1 MYMNDNSLIK
11 DPFLEKGEIEFLELK
26 KEEIRYLKFDRFLKV
41 IKALN
46 QRSDK
51 GYQSLMLSVDG
62 FKSNSRE
69 LYEIEEFRRYVN
81 LLINQVPQILFYIHD
96 KNKMTNQILK
106 SLSNNSSQP
115 ASIDPKRARLMI
127 DAIQEQIEKTEDK
140 EIKEN
145 LSEFVC
151 KIQSFVNQY

>member
-26 KEEIRYLKFDRFLKV
+26 KDEIRYLKFDRFLKV
-41 IKALN
+41 IKVLN

-62 FKSNSRE
+62 FKGTSRE

-81 LLINQVPQILFYIHD
+81 LLINQVPQMLFYIHD

-127 DAIQEQIEKTEDK
+127 DAIQEQVAKTEDK

>member
-1 MYMNDNSLIK
+1 MNDNSLIK
-11 DPFLEKGEIEFLELK
+11 DPFLEKGEIEFLELRK
-26 KEEIRYLKFDRFLKV
+26 DEIRYLKFDRFLKV

-62 FKSNSRE
+62 FKGNSRE

-96 KNKMTNQILK
+96 KNKITNQILK

-127 DAIQEQIEKTEDK
+127 DAIQEQVEKTEDK

>member
-26 KEEIRYLKFDRFLKV
+26 KDEIRYLKFDRFLKV

-62 FKSNSRE
+62 FKGNSRE

-127 DAIQEQIEKTEDK
+127 DAIQEQVEKTEDK

>member
-1 MYMNDNSLIK
+1 MNDNSLIK
-11 DPFLEKGEIEFLELK
+11 DPFLEKGEIEFLELRK
-26 KEEIRYLKFDRFLKV
+26 DEIRYLKFDRFLKV

-46 QRSDK
+46 QRTDK

-62 FKSNSRE
+62 FKGNSRE
-69 LYEIEEFRRYVN
+69 LYQIEEFRRYVN

-127 DAIQEQIEKTEDK
+127 DAIQEQVEKTEDK